1 MMHIRPLML
10 CSEQAIQ
17 SSMNQLQNLKRDR
30 ISRTARSQ
38 LGERRAWR
46 TRDSD
51 FSRNRRVNRNGR
63 LHGCCH
69 IGNPTARLT
78 LDTVETCCAYYSAG
92 TATPYSPSG
101 PLRSAA
107 VAVAAAD
114 ETAVA
119 VAASSATTPR
129 LLTYRGIKNIR
140 IARRWPPPP
149 PYSWRVAGRGSRF
162 RVAELPRVE
171 PRACVYS
178 IEPKERKQKPMR
190 DSHSG
195 KPVNTFVSSCF
206 SFTPTLGSR
215 DASTCARERTR
226 DRANEHT
233 KANGRNRRN
242 GTKQGKTTHLGV
254 ASLAPARHLAA
265 VFSNE
270 ARPTSRRRHKRC
282 FCNWI

>member
-1 MMHIRPLML
+1 MFGASNP
-10 CSEQAIQ
+10 

-30 ISRTARSQ
+30 ISHTARSQ
-38 LGERRAWR
+38 LGEVGEKSGGLAAPIFRETVAS
-46 TRDSD
+46 TEMADSIVP
-51 FSRNRRVNRNGR
+51 R
-63 LHGCCH
+63 CCH

-92 TATPYSPSG
+92 TATPYSPSD

-107 VAVAAAD
+107 AAVAAAD

-190 DSHSG
+190 D
-195 KPVNTFVSSCF
+195 C
-206 SFTPTLGSR
+206 TLGETLLSHFCILLFLVYSDSR
-215 DASTCARERTR
+215 LSRRFYHAHGSVHGIARTNTRAHEGKWPEQTKRNETRENDA
-226 DRANEHT
+226 
-233 KANGRNRRN
+233 
-242 GTKQGKTTHLGV
+242 LGV

-270 ARPTSRRRHKRC
+270 ARPTSRRRHERC